1 MNKKE
6 IVRFVLILLMAG
18 SSPLVHGYSFL
29 GQTWSGGS
37 IVIYEQMGA
46 PSSPLMDGTATWD
59 AVAEGAMSSWN
70 SHMANM
76 KFQVVRNATTAIS
89 NGDGRNSMHWSSTI
103 FGRSF
108 GSSTLAVTSRLT
120 TGSRTTEADI
130 TFNTNQ
136 SWNAYRG
143 PLKTAAGGGWL
154 NDVMRV
160 SLHELGHVLGLD
172 HPDENGQNVLAQM
185 NSTEDDLDSLAA
197 DDIAGA
203 QALYGYKAAVAEA
216 AQMLSPIDGSEL
228 PQITNTFRWSAG
240 SGVAMYQLW
249 IGHSAGGA
257 DVFYT
262 GNTSALAVNVTTPSD
277 GRVLYV
283 TLWSLIGGAW
293 QQNAYKYTDHT
304 AAWVHSTL
312 SQTSNAFLGG
322 KHTALPS
329 SNYQNFYYYK
339 GTDAKVWA
347 LYYGAG
353 AWNQT
358 ALTTTAN
365 VDDWFAQSPSYN
377 QLYYRGTDSRIYA
390 VWYGAGKWNQV
401 SLTATANVA
410 GNVDIDAGTNFIYYR
425 GTDNNL
431 WVLWYGAGKW
441 NQASLTSSARA
452 AGDVAV
458 DSIYH
463 FAYYRGT
470 DSHMWVVWFGAG
482 KWNEAKLS
490 STANVSKNLLVDP
503 QWGTYYQD
511 SANGVWVVW
520 FTGTQWAQTNL
531 GLTTSTINGTPSL
544 YSHLG
549 VIYNAADGAARF
561 IGNNGSQWT
570 ISALGPAG
578 LNLRDAPHFDS
589 RNGFLYSRTLGGG
602 LGVFVYQ

>member
-1 MNKKE
+1 M
-6 IVRFVLILLMAG
+6 RGLSLTRALLAA
-18 SSPLVHGYSFL
+18 SVIFHCSPVFAYWFL
-29 GQTWSGGS
+29 GQSWPAGS
-37 IVIYEQMGA
+37 IVMYEQMGS
-46 PSSPLMDGTATWD
+46 PSGTLLDGSTSWD
-59 AVAEGAMSSWN
+59 SEAEAAMAEWN
-70 SHMANM
+70 THIANV
-76 KFQVVRNATTAIS
+76 KFQVVRNATTGIS
-89 NGDGRNSMHWSSTI
+89 NGDGRNSVYWSSTV
-103 FGRSF
+103 FGQSF

-120 TGSRTTEADI
+120 VSGRTTEADI
-130 TFNTNQ
+130 TFNTNK

-172 HPDENGQNVLAQM
+172 HPDEHGQNVLAQM
-185 NSTEDDLDSLAA
+185 NSTEDDLDTLAA

-203 QALYGYKAAVAEA
+203 QALYGYNAPAQAAEI
-216 AQMLSPIDGSEL
+216 LSPMPGSVL
-228 PQITNTFRWSAG
+228 SHITNTFIWNRG
-240 SGVAMYQLW
+240 SGVSYYQFW
-249 IGHSAGGA
+249 VGHWAGGA
-257 DVFYT
+257 DVFNS
-262 GNTSALAVNVTTPSD
+262 GNTGATALNVTTPSD
-277 GRVLYV
+277 GRALYV
-283 TLWSLIGGAW
+283 TLWSLIGGSW
-293 QQNAYKYTDHT
+293 VQKSYTYTDHT
-304 AAWVHSTL
+304 AAWVYSTL

-322 KHTALPS
+322 KHTAVPS

-401 SLTATANVA
+401 SLTSTANVA
-410 GNVDIDAGTNFIYYR
+410 GNVDIDTSNNFIYYR
-425 GTDNNL
+425 GADNNV

-441 NQASLTSSARA
+441 NQAPLTSSARA
-452 AGDVAV
+452 AGDVVV
-458 DSIYH
+458 DSVYH

-470 DSHMWVVWFGAG
+470 DSQMWVVWFGAG

-490 STANVSKNLLVDP
+490 STANVAKNLLVDP
-503 QWGTYYQD
+503 HWGTYYQD
-511 SANGVWVVW
+511 SVNGVWVVW

-531 GLTTSTINGTPSL
+531 SLTTSTINGTPSL

-570 ISALGPAG
+570 VSALGPAG